1 MTEFTCPLK
10 IHSFKS
16 RYRLFIDRKEK
27 VGIEKIENPKTLID
41 YSQKIDDVYGNLESY
56 NPKKKRKV
64 LIVIEDLIA
73 DM

>member
-1 MTEFTCPLK
+1 M
-10 IHSFKS
+10 
-16 RYRLFIDRKEK
+16 
-27 VGIEKIENPKTLID
+27 GIEKIKNSKTLID